1 MSSPGLPAGVVN
13 LLCEGEREVRRFGD
27 EITDRVR
34 PSRFRPHLSGRPAP
48 CRPIGGD
55 FRIRPSGSAT
65 WPSCRPDIR
74 PALLLASSGGHRVGL
89 LRRSDEWRTA
99 K

>member
-1 MSSPGLPAGVVN
+1 MSSPGPPPAGVVN
-13 LLCEGEREVRRFGD
+13 LLCEGEREVRRCGE

-34 PSRFRPHLSGRPAP
+34 PSQFRPHPVRASRAAP
-48 CRPIGGD
+48 PDRRRLQDTPL
-55 FRIRPSGSAT
+55 RIRDLAFL
-65 WPSCRPDIR
+65 PDGH

-89 LRRSDEWRTA
+89 LRRSDEWRAA